1 MPNPK
6 SWFGRGNTRALLIS
20 GGVLALFITG
30 SAFAVGEG
38 DPLTGGERNPEAN
51 QTQQFEA
58 ETQIIGDIAAATGSD
73 GGYVTRQSN
82 TQDGANA
89 GGAAIYGCRSPAGGT
104 AAGKEG
110 CLRAN
115 NLARG
120 TALEVQS
127 SGLPALFQV
136 GTSPTT
142 ASDQP
147 PFATNARGLVTN
159 LNAERVGGASL
170 EQVQNAIVQAQSRFV
185 TVNAAG
191 EIESQSGGFETDPAY
206 PATPAAANGNV
217 YIDTGEDLR
226 NNGIVASL
234 GLNNQVDVNGDG
246 VMNGR
251 APGAD
256 NNPEFSGEIVV
267 SRCAI
272 AGIVGCAPPGT
283 NNEEYF
289 VVSPRNSDGT
299 VTTDTTRKR
308 FTAVVTGNLPTPNG
322 VSGPAPAPA
331 N

>member
-51 QTQQFEA
+51 QTQQFSV
-58 ETQIIGDIAAATGSD
+58 ETEIIGDIAASAEQT

-104 AAGKEG
+104 AAGNEG

-115 NLARG
+115 NLASG

-136 GTSPTT
+136 GTNPAA

-147 PFATNARGLVTN
+147 PFATNGRGVVTN
-159 LNAERVGGASL
+159 LNADLLDGASL
-170 EQVQNAIVQAQSRFV
+170 EQIQAAIVQAQSRFV

-191 EIESQSGGFETDPAY
+191 DIESQSGGFEVASGYEAEPVGAS
-206 PATPAAANGNV
+206 ANV
-217 YIDTGEDLR
+217 YIDAGESLVD
-226 NNGIVASL
+226 NGIVATL
-234 GLNNQVDVNGDG
+234 GLDNSDG
-246 VMNGR
+246 PGR
-251 APGAD
+251 QAGAD
-256 NNPEFSGEIVV
+256 ANPQFSGEIVA
-267 SRCAI
+267 SRCGI
-272 AGIVGCAPPGT
+272 EGIVACAPEGT
-283 NNEEYF
+283 NNANHL

-299 VTTDTTRKR
+299 FTTGAADRKR
-308 FTAVVTGNLPTPNG
+308 FTAVVTGN
-322 VSGPAPAPA
+322 VPAPAPA
-331 N
+331 PAG